1 MWGFS
6 DLVFLNV
13 FWGLNHHS
21 RPLDIEAPLSPQS
34 CVLYYLISEFR
45 KYANI
50 HCTILKHYL
59 HGFVNGS
66 LLQTSFNLLCPNF
79 LCIIEFS
86 LLRQCFWT
94 FSRSSP
100 SLSPGFDP
108 WPQQQVTFRLELR
121 LLCPPPTVQQKLR
134 KLASV
139 ILLQMQVDQYW
150 DSFASF
156 L

>member
-21 RPLDIEAPLSPQS
+21 GPLDIEAPLSPQS

-50 HCTILKHYL
+50 HYFETLSTWVCEWVI
-59 HGFVNGS
+59 
-66 LLQTSFNLLCPNF
+66 TSNLFHLLCPNF

-108 WPQQQVTFRLELR
+108 WPQEQVTFRLELR
-121 LLCPPPTVQQKLR
+121 LLCPPPTVQRKLR